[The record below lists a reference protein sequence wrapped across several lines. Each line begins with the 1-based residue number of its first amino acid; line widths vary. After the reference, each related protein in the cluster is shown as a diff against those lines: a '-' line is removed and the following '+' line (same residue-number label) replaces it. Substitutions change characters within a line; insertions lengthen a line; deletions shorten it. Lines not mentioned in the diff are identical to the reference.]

1 MSAVPERPDG
11 SAREPALTP
20 GQCPVCGTPVAD
32 VTERCPECG
41 LDLAGVPP
49 RSNAYSRAAIVWTV
63 VGFAAVY
70 VVILVAVA
78 LAN

>member
-1 MSAVPERPDG
+1 MSAVPERPERPSSFAPG
-11 SAREPALTP
+11 S
-20 GQCPVCGTPVAD
+20 CPVCGTPVAD

-49 RSNAYSRAAIVWTV
+49 RSAAYSRTAIVWTV
-63 VGFAAVY
+63 VGFAVIY

>member
-1 MSAVPERPDG
+1 MSAVPEPAG
-11 SAREPALTP
+11 SLPPPPAA
-20 GQCPVCGTPVAD
+20 CPVCGTPVAD
-32 VTERCPECG
+32 VTTRCPECG

-49 RSNAYSRAAIVWTV
+49 RPSAYSRTAVAWTV
-63 VGFAAVY
+63 AAFALIY

>member
-1 MSAVPERPDG
+1 MSAVPEQPDG
-11 SAREPALTP
+11 GTRSPLAP
-20 GQCPVCGTPVAD
+20 GACPVCGTPLAD

-49 RSNAYSRAAIVWTV
+49 RPSAYSRSAMTWTIVAFAAIYL
-63 VGFAAVY
+63 A
-70 VVILVAVA
+70 ILLAVA